1 MIDTSWDPRP
11 AGFEAWQITHFGN
24 PPAAEAD
31 PGLDPDFDSMA
42 NLLEYALGKNP
53 HVSDQA
59 AGNIEA
65 GVITFTKGAG
75 VDDDVTFTIEE
86 SDDLGVTDPWEA
98 VTADVNDANEISYSR
113 PLDKDA
119 IFVRL
124 KVTLAE

>member
-24 PPAAEAD
+24 PPTAAAD
-31 PGLDPDFDSMA
+31 PSLDPDFDGMT
-42 NLLEYALGKNP
+42 NLVEYALGKDP
-53 HVSDQA
+53 HVSDQPA
-59 AGNIEA
+59 SNMEA
-65 GVITFTKGAG
+65 GGITFMKGAA
-75 VDDDVTFTIEE
+75 VNDDVTYTIEE
-86 SDDLGVTDPWEA
+86 SDDLGVLDPWEA
-98 VTADVNDANEISYSR
+98 VAPSVNDANEISYNR